1 MKRKETDEEG
11 KARALDRRDR
21 TTVVM
26 ERSLSND
33 LREALKNLSVSQKRV
48 KAVADLALMN
58 SRDYKEIVHEI
69 EKHIS
74 RTSAEKRLAG
84 IYVVDAIIR
93 GVRRV
98 VSIIPL
104 RENSPTSPPHPTPSS
119 VIVCYS
125 FPAVCLCTP
134 ILALSD
140 VVVVVIL
147 VIAWRVTCSLRR

>member
-1 MKRKETDEEG
+1 MKRKEIDEEG

-104 RENSPTSPPHPTPSS
+104 RENSPTSPPPPPPHPLLRDSLLFLPGGLFVYPNTCFVGCRRRRNSRH
-119 VIVCYS
+119 
-125 FPAVCLCTP
+125 
-134 ILALSD
+134 
-140 VVVVVIL
+140 
-147 VIAWRVTCSLRR
+147 RVACHL